1 MERAELV
8 ATSVEEM
15 PLMLAPDFQLDS
27 AAGEEKLTP
36 EMAELV
42 EVAETAIDASATT
55 ASAMMVLNILVGEED
70 YFLSSLGFAVK

>member
-15 PLMLAPDFQLDS
+15 PLMFAPDFQLDS

-36 EMAELV
+36 EIAELV
-42 EVAETAIDASATT
+42 EVAETAIEASATT
-55 ASAMMVLNILVGEED
+55 ARAMMVLNIWFEENHF
-70 YFLSSLGFAVK
+70 YVL